1 MSLDAVARRD
11 IHNRGLD
18 RPLITTSEN
27 FRWINRCL
35 SSRALSVLAP
45 SKFRAR
51 IEIVARSPGDRES
64 FPKMYNKFLSVF
76 RVTSRTQDYS
86 FHQSTHCHKTLV
98 KTRSIPNALVYSFPS
113 SLPPPLYNSFFVFS
127 FFFFTITFF

>member
-18 RPLITTSEN
+18 RPLITASEN
-27 FRWINRCL
+27 SRWINRCL

-51 IEIVARSPGDRES
+51 IEIEARSPGDRES

-98 KTRSIPNALVYSFPS
+98 KTRSIPNALVYSFPPSITAFSS
-113 SLPPPLYNSFFVFS
+113 SLS
-127 FFFFTITFF
+127 FFTITFF